1 LGSRHRRFNIIPF
14 TQTIPPDKQDKE
26 LANKIIA
33 TELPGVFNWI
43 LEGLNRLLTQKDFS
57 KCTASEAML
66 AQYKLESDSVAMFMN
81 EKGYKPSP
89 DKSCLLSGLYREYV
103 TFCHEDGYRP
113 VGKNGF
119 SKRLMTAKFHV
130 VRKNHGMIVY
140 AALTPIE
147 SVVAK
152 KDRGSEKSEESEGIT
167 NTFFSAWTLSCSK
180 H

>member
-1 LGSRHRRFNIIPF
+1 
-14 TQTIPPDKQDKE
+14 
-26 LANKIIA
+26 
-33 TELPGVFNWI
+33 VFNWI

-89 DKSCLLSGLYREYV
+89 DKTCLLSGLYREYV
-103 TFCHEDGYRP
+103 AFCHEDGYRP

-119 SKRLMTAKFHV
+119 SKRLMAAKFHV

-152 KDRGSEKSEESEGIT
+152 TDRE
-167 NTFFSAWTLSCSK
+167 
-180 H
+180 